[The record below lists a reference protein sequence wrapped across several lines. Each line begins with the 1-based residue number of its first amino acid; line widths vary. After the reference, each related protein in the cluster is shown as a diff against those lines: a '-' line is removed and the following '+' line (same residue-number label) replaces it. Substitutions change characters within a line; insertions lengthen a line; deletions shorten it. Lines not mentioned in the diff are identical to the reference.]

1 VQLGERRLLFEK
13 VEAGLLLAYTPVS
26 IKGVCMSVP
35 IDRSVEGGDGYSI
48 VVEEVKPGVQV
59 YKLLDSK
66 IRFFES
72 LWEIPEGI
80 SYNAYV
86 VETDSGFLL
95 IDGWKR
101 GFGGLLVEE
110 LGKRGVLSR
119 VTHLIVNHMEPD
131 HSGSIPEILSA
142 RPGLK
147 VLGHPL
153 TGRLLK
159 DFYGF
164 AGEFKPVQDGEVFE
178 EGGLRIRFLHAPWLH
193 WPETI
198 VTHVEDLGVV
208 FPCDVLGGYGAY
220 REIFL
225 RQLSGEGRKRYFKL
239 AKKYLANVI
248 GHYRDFVLKSLP
260 KLREAVSKSDVVAP
274 GHGLILDRGDAL
286 EMLSSYEKWIKKES
300 RKIVVVYASM
310 YGFTGEA
317 ATRLAK
323 VLEGQGFEVVVYGFN
338 DYERPMVSELVSE
351 AMDAEGLLVAAPA
364 YENQIYPTIRYVL
377 DIIAHKTGCPRVF
390 FLHVYGWGSRV
401 GDARSMLE
409 ELKCG
414 VVETLDFKPSTASSM
429 TDSQIK
435 RVIDFF
441 TRTT

>member
-1 VQLGERRLLFEK
+1 
-13 VEAGLLLAYTPVS
+13 
-26 IKGVCMSVP
+26 MSAP
-35 IDRSVEGGDGYSI
+35 IDRSAGGGEGYSI

-59 YKLLDSK
+59 YKLVDSK
-66 IRFFES
+66 TRFFES

-80 SYNAYV
+80 TYNAYV
-86 VETDSGFLL
+86 VETNSGFLL
-95 IDGWKR
+95 VDGWKR

-153 TGRLLK
+153 AGRLLR

-164 AGEFKPVQDGEVFE
+164 AGEFKPVQDGGVLE
-178 EGGLRIRFLHAPWLH
+178 EGGLRLRFLHAPWLH

-220 REIFL
+220 REVFL
-225 RQLSGEGRKRYFKL
+225 RQLSGEGRERYIKL
-239 AKKYLANVI
+239 AKKYFANVL
-248 GHYRDFVLKSLP
+248 GHYRDFLLKSLP
-260 KLREAVSKSDVVAP
+260 KLREVVSKSDVVAP
-274 GHGLILDRGDAL
+274 GHGLVLDRGDAL
-286 EMLSSYEKWIKKES
+286 EILSLYEKWIKRES
-300 RKIVVVYASM
+300 RKILVLYASM
-310 YGFTGEA
+310 YGFTREA

-323 VLEGQGFEVVVYGFN
+323 AMGEQGFEVVVYGFS
-338 DYERPMVSELVSE
+338 DYERPLVSEVVSE
-351 AMDAEGLLVAAPA
+351 AMDARGLLVAAPA
-364 YENQIYPTIRYVL
+364 YENEIYPTIRYVL
-377 DIIAHKTGCPRVF
+377 DIIAHKTGCPRIF

-401 GDARSMLE
+401 VDARSMLG

-414 VVETLDFKPSTASSM
+414 AIEVVDFKPSAAS
-429 TDSQIK
+429 TIADPQIK

-441 TRTT
+441 KEAA

>member
-1 VQLGERRLLFEK
+1 
-13 VEAGLLLAYTPVS
+13 
-26 IKGVCMSVP
+26 MSAP
-35 IDRSVEGGDGYSI
+35 IDRSVERGDGYSI

-66 IRFFES
+66 TRFFES

-80 SYNAYV
+80 TYNAYF
-86 VETDSGFLL
+86 VETNSGFLL

-110 LGKRGVLSR
+110 LGKRGVLGR
-119 VTHLIVNHMEPD
+119 ITRLIVNHMEPD

-164 AGEFKPVQDGEVFE
+164 AGEFKPVQDGGVLE
-178 EGGLRIRFLHAPWLH
+178 EGGLRLRFLHAPWLH

-198 VTHVEDLGVV
+198 VTHVEDLKVV

-225 RQLSGEGRKRYFKL
+225 RQLSGEGRGRYVKL
-239 AKKYLANVI
+239 AKKYFANVL
-248 GHYRDFVLKSLP
+248 GHYRDFVLKSLL

-286 EMLSSYEKWIKKES
+286 EILSLYEKWIRRDS
-300 RKIVVVYASM
+300 RKILVLYASM
-310 YGFTGEA
+310 YGFTREA
-317 ATRLAK
+317 ASRLAK
-323 VLEGQGFEVVVYGFN
+323 VLGELGFEVVVYGFN
-338 DYERPMVSELVSE
+338 DYERPLVSELVSE
-351 AMDAEGLLVAAPA
+351 AMDARGLLVAAPA

-401 GDARSMLE
+401 VDAKSMLG
-409 ELKCG
+409 ELKCSATEA
-414 VVETLDFKPSTASSM
+414 VDFKPSAASSI
-429 TDSQIK
+429 TDPLVK

-441 TRTT
+441 AGAG

>member
-1 VQLGERRLLFEK
+1 
-13 VEAGLLLAYTPVS
+13 
-26 IKGVCMSVP
+26 MSAP
-35 IDRSVEGGDGYSI
+35 IDRSVERGDGYYI

-86 VETDSGFLL
+86 VETNSGFLL

-101 GFGGLLVEE
+101 GFGVILVEE
-110 LGKRGVLSR
+110 LGKRGVLGR
-119 VTHLIVNHMEPD
+119 ITHLIVNHMEPD

-164 AGEFKPVQDGEVFE
+164 AGEFKPVQDGGVLEE
-178 EGGLRIRFLHAPWLH
+178 EGLRLRFLHAPWLH

-225 RQLSGEGRKRYFKL
+225 RQLSGEGRGRYVKL
-239 AKKYLANVI
+239 AKKYFANVL

-286 EMLSSYEKWIKKES
+286 EILSLYEKWIRRDS
-300 RKIVVVYASM
+300 RKILVLYASM
-310 YGFTGEA
+310 YGFTREA
-317 ATRLAK
+317 ASRLAK
-323 VLEGQGFEVVVYGFN
+323 VLGEQGFEVVVYGFN
-338 DYERPMVSELVSE
+338 DYERPLVSELVSE
-351 AMDAEGLLVAAPA
+351 AMDARGLLVAAPA

-401 GDARSMLE
+401 GDARSILG
-409 ELKCG
+409 ELKCSAIEA
-414 VVETLDFKPSTASSM
+414 VDFKPSAASSI
-429 TDSQIK
+429 TDPLVK

-441 TRTT
+441 TGVG